1 MGGNG
6 VNRGLALAKTER
18 LGSRC
23 GKPALKH
30 CLSLLRWVGGGGGGS
45 SLKGARLWARG
56 HAAALEG
63 VVVPV
68 LGLAEF
74 VEEEDDGLQAQDQHD
89 SADEAG
95 GVEGVFVRLGGG
107 GDRRGAG
114 VGSSCG

>member
-1 MGGNG
+1 M
-6 VNRGLALAKTER
+6 
-18 LGSRC
+18 
-23 GKPALKH
+23 
-30 CLSLLRWVGGGGGGS
+30 S

-56 HAAALEG
+56 HAAAALEG

-95 GVEGVFVRLGGG
+95 GVEGVPVRLGGG
-107 GDRRGAG
+107 GDHCGAG